1 MVSVVVPVYNVEK
14 YLKDCVESIY
24 AQTFGDFELLLID
37 DCSTDGSGELADE
50 LAAKDARVR
59 VIHVVE
65 NGGLGRAR
73 NRGIRESIGT
83 YLTFIDSD
91 DWVKPTFLAEFVTAA
106 ERYRAEVVCM
116 GDEKYFPQDDGGW
129 RIEPHWKVVEQDAM
143 LTQEKKGRI
152 EAMIGGHLPNMACAK
167 LYARDLFV
175 RTGLHFEPILS
186 EDVLFSFEVLYQ
198 AGTYVLIPAADYCYR
213 QSPTSILHDKSLAKS
228 RRAMEST
235 MHALACMERELATM
249 PELRGDS
256 DLCHRVRQWF
266 SNVYLFWLWMRVSE
280 GLNGTDVLAEAEKC
294 FCEKA
299 PEQASLLSFLLE
311 QWVRQF
317 AKPSAE

>member
-116 GDEKYFPQDDGGW
+116 GDEKYFP
-129 RIEPHWKVVEQDAM
+129 
-143 LTQEKKGRI
+143 
-152 EAMIGGHLPNMACAK
+152 
-167 LYARDLFV
+167 
-175 RTGLHFEPILS
+175 
-186 EDVLFSFEVLYQ
+186 
-198 AGTYVLIPAADYCYR
+198 
-213 QSPTSILHDKSLAKS
+213 
-228 RRAMEST
+228 
-235 MHALACMERELATM
+235 
-249 PELRGDS
+249 
-256 DLCHRVRQWF
+256 
-266 SNVYLFWLWMRVSE
+266 
-280 GLNGTDVLAEAEKC
+280 
-294 FCEKA
+294 
-299 PEQASLLSFLLE
+299 
-311 QWVRQF
+311 
-317 AKPSAE
+317 